1 MKILKFAAPWCGQCK
16 VLSKNLNG
24 FDACEIVEYDVEDDN
39 NEEIVSKYSIM
50 SLPTMALLN
59 DDDVEVKRWNG
70 IVNVNDLEKEI
81 KSLNN

>member
-50 SLPTMALLN
+50 SLPTMVLLN

>member
-16 VLSKNLNG
+16 VLSKNLKG

-50 SLPTMALLN
+50 SLPTMVLLN